1 MKKLTVEVDQIK
13 FNAEIMKGNQTVH
26 RPNPAQTT
34 SFENG
39 FTKKK
44 LSGQGH
50 EETNFLRILDQL
62 DQSSYPQEFDA
73 EITLRK
79 ELERIR

>member
-1 MKKLTVEVDQIK
+1 LEKLTAEVDQIK

-26 RPNPAQTT
+26 RPNLAQTM

-39 FTKKK
+39 FTKK

-62 DQSSYPQEFDA
+62 DQSNYPQEFDA